1 MRDPNAYPELILDSA
16 QDKIRALAHQQARDE
31 ARRAAKAAS
40 RRSSSGNRSWWR
52 SRVTRSQQPGG

>member
-16 QDKIRALAHQQARDE
+16 QDKIRALAQQQARDE

-40 RRSSSGNRSWWR
+40 RRSGGHRSWWR
-52 SRVTRSQQPGG
+52 SRVTRSPQTGD